1 MDDLDHQSEG
11 IERISEES
19 HPPLVDKADA
29 REEPVKRKRGRPK
42 LAEGEKGN
50 YRISAKERAR
60 RASAAAVRNADK
72 AKKKAQ
78 KKASRAKEKKDSIK
92 KVEQALFNKNGA
104 KVIEDT
110 TLQNVPKPVRE
121 LVEDEAEVIF
131 KPNSGPQTDFLAS
144 PERDVFYGGAAGGG
158 KSYALLADLL
168 RYCSNPNHRAL
179 IIRRTLD
186 ELTELVDKS
195 KQLYPKAF
203 PGAIFR
209 ESKAM
214 WQFPSGATAWFSYLD
229 KDKDVTRYQGQ
240 AFTWIGIDEITHY
253 PTPYVWE
260 YLRSRLRTTDP
271 EINAYMRCTGNPGG
285 VGGWWVKKMYID
297 PAPPNTPFAATDV
310 DTGNALLWP
319 ETATNGKAGQPLFL
333 RKFIPARLTDNP
345 YLAQTGEYEAMLR
358 SLPEV
363 ERRRLLEGDW
373 DVAEGAA
380 FPEFSRNIH
389 VVEAS
394 QTQIPHNWLRLRAAD
409 YGYAAPSCVLWGAV
423 DWDDTL
429 WIYREFYGKG
439 QTAETLANIIV
450 NLEGDDPNM
459 YYSVL
464 DSSCWNRTGTGPSIA
479 ETLIRCGARFTPS
492 DRNRIAGKLELHRRL
507 QVDELT
513 QEPRI
518 KILSTC
524 TQLIRTLSGLPLSK
538 TNPEDVDTKAD
549 DHAYDALRYM
559 CMTRARGHLTIN
571 SMMNKMK
578 EAKPKPFDSTFG
590 Y

>member
-1 MDDLDHQSEG
+1 M
-11 IERISEES
+11 
-19 HPPLVDKADA
+19 VDKANA
-29 REEPVKRKRGRPK
+29 TEEPVKRAVGRPK
-42 LAEGEKGN
+42 LAKGVKGN
-50 YRISAKERAR
+50 YNMSAREKAR
-60 RASAAAVRNADK
+60 RASQTAILNANRATKKAQLKAASAK
-72 AKKKAQ
+72 AKK
-78 KKASRAKEKKDSIK
+78 DNIK
-92 KVEQALFNKNGA
+92 RVEQALFSPEGA
-104 KVIEDT
+104 RVIDEGVLT
-110 TLQNVPKPVRE
+110 SVPKKVRE

-131 KPNSGPQTDFLAS
+131 KPNAGPQTDFLAS

-168 RYCSNPNHRAL
+168 RYCDNTNHRAL

-195 KQLYPKAF
+195 KQLYPRAF
-203 PGAIFR
+203 PGATFR

-253 PTPYVWE
+253 PTPFVWE

-271 EINAYMRCTGNPGG
+271 EINSYMRCTGNPGG

-297 PAPPNTPFAATDV
+297 PAPANAPFAATDV

-319 ETATNGKAGQPLFL
+319 DTATNGKAGQPLFL

-345 YLAQTGEYEAMLR
+345 YLAETGEYEAMLR

-380 FPEFSRNIH
+380 FPEFSRNVH
-389 VVEAS
+389 VVDAS
-394 QTQIPHNWLRLRAAD
+394 QMQIPAGWLRVRAAD
-409 YGYAAPSCVLWGAV
+409 YGYAAPSCVLWGAI

-429 WIYREFYGKG
+429 WIYREFYGSG
-439 QTAETLANIIV
+439 QNAEQLAHTITA
-450 NLEGDDPNM
+450 LEGNDPNM

-464 DSSCWNRTGTGPSIA
+464 DASCWNKTGSGPSIA

-492 DRNRIAGKLELHRRL
+492 DRNRMAGKMELHRRL
-507 QVDELT
+507 QIDPISNL
-513 QEPRI
+513 PRI
-518 KILSTC
+518 KVLSTC
-524 TQLIRTLSGLPLSK
+524 THLIRTLSGIPLSK

>member
-1 MDDLDHQSEG
+1 M
-11 IERISEES
+11 
-19 HPPLVDKADA
+19 VDKANA
-29 REEPVKRKRGRPK
+29 TEEPVKRAVGRPK
-42 LAEGEKGN
+42 LAKGVKGN
-50 YRISAKERAR
+50 YHMSAREKAR
-60 RASAAAVRNADK
+60 RASQTAILNANRATKKAQLKAASAK
-72 AKKKAQ
+72 AKK
-78 KKASRAKEKKDSIK
+78 DNIK
-92 KVEQALFNKNGA
+92 RVEQALFNPEGA
-104 KVIEDT
+104 RVIDEDVLT
-110 TLQNVPKPVRE
+110 SVPKKVRE

-131 KPNSGPQTDFLAS
+131 KPNAGPQTDFLAS

-168 RYCSNPNHRAL
+168 RYCDNPNHRAL

-195 KQLYPKAF
+195 KQLYPRAF
-203 PGAIFR
+203 PGATFR
-209 ESKAM
+209 EAKAM

-253 PTPYVWE
+253 PTPFVWE

-271 EINAYMRCTGNPGG
+271 AINSYMRCTGNPGG

-297 PAPPNTPFAATDV
+297 PAPANAPFAATDV

-319 ETATNGKAGQPLFL
+319 DTATNGKAGQPLFL

-345 YLAQTGEYEAMLR
+345 YLAETGEYEAMLR

-389 VVEAS
+389 VVDAS
-394 QTQIPHNWLRLRAAD
+394 QMQIPAGWLRVRAAA
-409 YGYAAPSCVLWGAV
+409 YGYAAPSCVLGGAI

-429 WIYREFYGKG
+429 WIYREFYGSG
-439 QTAETLANIIV
+439 QNAEQLAHTITA
-450 NLEGDDPNM
+450 LEGNDPNM

-464 DSSCWNRTGTGPSIA
+464 DASCWNKTGSGPSIA

-492 DRNRIAGKLELHRRL
+492 DRNRMAGKLELHRRL
-507 QVDELT
+507 QIDPISNL
-513 QEPRI
+513 PRI
-518 KILSTC
+518 KVLSTC
-524 TQLIRTLSGLPLSK
+524 THLIRTLSGIPLSK